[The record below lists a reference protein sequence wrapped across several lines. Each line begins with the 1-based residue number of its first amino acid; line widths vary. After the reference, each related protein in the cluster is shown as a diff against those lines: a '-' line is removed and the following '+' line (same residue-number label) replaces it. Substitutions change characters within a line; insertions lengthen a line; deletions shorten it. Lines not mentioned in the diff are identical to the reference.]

1 MAGKEF
7 DRPVREKEF
16 GAYEEFA
23 RAFPAGCT
31 QVRPLPTNWA
41 RLLEPYLLFRDVFI
55 LDSVTTAAPVN
66 ADVASWGPRRIA
78 RIVAPARRV
87 GRHTAHPGPA
97 RPRLPRAT

>member
-7 DRPVREKEF
+7 DRPVRGKEF

-23 RAFPAGCT
+23 RAFLSGYT
-31 QVRPLPTNWA
+31 QVRPLPTDWA

-55 LDSVTTAAPVN
+55 LDFVTTAAPVN

-78 RIVAPARRV
+78 GIVAPARRA
-87 GRHTAHPGPA
+87 GRHTALPGPA
-97 RPRLPRAT
+97 RPGLARAT